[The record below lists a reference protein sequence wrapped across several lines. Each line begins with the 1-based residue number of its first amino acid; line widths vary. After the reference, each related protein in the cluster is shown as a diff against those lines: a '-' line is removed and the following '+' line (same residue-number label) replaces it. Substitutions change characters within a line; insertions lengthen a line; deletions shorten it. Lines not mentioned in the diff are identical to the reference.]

1 VTLHEL
7 ECEATTATNLTV
19 IQFSCARYRPAKCA
33 SNSHPPALINMP
45 ETSHPLVFSFTYHP
59 SSSPFRV
66 SSEKYIANHPGAE
79 YKYLATGALVFDDS
93 NPSAPRILLI
103 QRSASDSSPGRW
115 EIPGGG
121 VDDDDESILHAVARE
136 LWEEAGLTA
145 VSIGPLVGSPYFFES
160 RSGKHVCKFS
170 FLVEMK
176 IGERTMDVKLNPE
189 EHQRFVW
196 ASEEEAKARK
206 VGDLEIEFTV
216 KDMEE
221 TVLEAFRIRRE
232 AKEMLTNS

>member
-1 VTLHEL
+1 
-7 ECEATTATNLTV
+7 
-19 IQFSCARYRPAKCA
+19 
-33 SNSHPPALINMP
+33 MP

-59 SSSPFRV
+59 SSSPFTV

-103 QRSASDSSPGRW
+103 QRSASDSMPGRW

-136 LWEEAGLTA
+136 LWEEAALTA
-145 VSIGPLVGSPYFFES
+145 VSIGPLVGNPHFFES
-160 RSGKHVCKFS
+160 RRGKRICKFN
-170 FLVEMK
+170 FLVETK
-176 IGERTMDVKLNPE
+176 SGERTMDVKLDPK

-196 ASEEEAKARK
+196 ASEGEVRARK
-206 VGDLEIEFTV
+206 VGDLEIEFTM
-216 KDMEE
+216 KDLEV
-221 TVLEAFRIRRE
+221 TVLEAFWIRRE
-232 AKEMLTNS
+232 AKEMLTSS